1 MLKISVGDVM
11 NLHCFYEEL
20 FVMGRG
26 TVIDLDLE
34 NKTIAWEVDEKILKA
49 TFIEKRV
56 FFKNSNKWVG
66 ADIVFKDGNFISAKV
81 LNAVYE
87 PRLRRNF
94 VRVTT
99 SLSEPVKVLVVDP
112 FSERK
117 KGEFWASDISEG
129 GVGLVTDKKRVPLK
143 VGNNYVLLISL
154 SIDKITYRIVTK
166 AKLVHFT
173 EVDNKL
179 KKLGMLFIDLE
190 RKYRDLIYRY
200 VVKRQKDIIRA
211 LKF

>member
-1 MLKISVGDVM
+1 MLKLSIGDVM

-26 TVIDLDLE
+26 RVIDLDLE